1 MPRLVI
7 VIGGNGAGKT
17 TWVNRHR
24 DALPAQF
31 YNADSIA
38 AGFGDWNDEA
48 RQREAR
54 QVVDR
59 QIDRRLEARE
69 DFGFESTYS
78 GRSRPAVVERAR
90 TGDYEVTVVFIGT
103 RSPEINVQRVAERM
117 KTGTGH
123 AVEPSEIRRR
133 WRASQDNLART
144 FQAMSTL
151 EIIDNSG
158 ADATTM
164 LRVRNGRIVS
174 EYTPAPPWVS
184 ALARRLHLQPEELA
198 EPQEVDDDG

>member
-1 MPRLVI
+1 MPRLTI

-17 TWVNRHR
+17 TWTDRYR
-24 DALPAQF
+24 DDLPAHF

-38 AGFGDWNDEA
+38 AGLGGWNDEV

-59 QIDRRLEARE
+59 QIDQRLKARD

-78 GRSRPAVVERAR
+78 GRSRPAIVERAR
-90 TGDYEVTVVFIGT
+90 ASDYEVTAVFIGT
-103 RSPEINVQRVAERM
+103 ESPEINLQRVAERT

-133 WRASQDNLART
+133 WQASQDNLART
-144 FQAMSTL
+144 FRAMSTL

-158 ADATTM
+158 TDATTI

-174 EYTPAPPWVS
+174 EYTPVPRWVS
-184 ALARRLHLQPEELA
+184 TLAQRLHLQPEELA
-198 EPQEVDDDG
+198 EARRGGR